1 MVAKD
6 TISSI
11 VVFLFSLGAFV
22 LAQGYGGGAELFP
35 RGLAIIMMLASAGM
49 FVRAI
54 FWPAAIPEGVPK
66 MERSERNVVA
76 FCVIATM
83 AYVALIVPL
92 GFATASVIFIIVIS
106 YALGM
111 RNHLAIWVTAIGFV
125 GLLYFLFV
133 HIFHTPLPS
142 DLILGLLGI

>member
-6 TISSI
+6 TISSV
-11 VVFLFSLGAFV
+11 VVFLFSLGAFI

-35 RGLAIIMMLASAGM
+35 RGLAVIMMIASAGM

-66 MERSERNVVA
+66 MERSERSVTA
-76 FCVIATM
+76 LCVLVTL

-92 GFATASVIFIIVIS
+92 GFATASIAFVVVIS

-111 RNHLAIWVTAIGFV
+111 RNHLVIWLTAIGFV
-125 GLLYFLFV
+125 SLLYFLFV
-133 HIFHTPLPS
+133 RVFHTPLPR

>member
-11 VVFLFSLGAFV
+11 IVFLFSLGAFV
-22 LAQGYGGGAELFP
+22 LARGYGGGAELFP
-35 RGLAIIMMLASAGM
+35 KGLAIIMMIASAAM
-49 FVRAI
+49 FLRAI
-54 FWPAAIPEGVPK
+54 LWPSAIPEGIAR
-66 MERSERNVVA
+66 MDRSERS
-76 FCVIATM
+76 VIALCVVLTI

-92 GFATASVIFIIVIS
+92 GFATASVLFIVVIS

-111 RNHLAIWVTAIGFV
+111 RNHLAIWLTAIGFV

-133 HIFHTPLPS
+133 RVFHTPLPA
-142 DLILGLLGI
+142 DLIAGLLGI